1 MACALTRSYPA
12 ACTFPCVQTSHFNF
26 CTSPRTLSNFPS
38 APSPPSFL
46 ACPPSPCYLNKSGAQ
61 AGTDF
66 KNGMV
71 LLFMLLQRA
80 ASDVLVHNVLPSLN
94 TNVLRCKQRWC

>member
-1 MACALTRSYPA
+1 
-12 ACTFPCVQTSHFNF
+12 
-26 CTSPRTLSNFPS
+26 
-38 APSPPSFL
+38 
-46 ACPPSPCYLNKSGAQ
+46 
-61 AGTDF
+61 
-66 KNGMV
+66 MV